1 MREAIWDYFFKLLL
15 HYSTAY
21 LVTLF
26 SKNFM
31 SIDLAQKVGLF
42 YLNSSVALLF
52 VMSGLKETIFTFFV
66 ALSFFALQK
75 SFIIGMLATVPTF
88 FFRELYPFLLLT
100 SYIVLNK
107 NNIRYSNILIPFLI
121 IISALYLIINS
132 DFLESY
138 YIIFF
143 YFYDEILLVAALL
156 SGLIGG
162 LATIDPIDIT
172 NFIYS
177 PTVFVLNFLIIQR
190 FFSDGFK
197 STQSQVFLLILIFAL
212 PLIVLGQGLKVRYLA
227 PFYFLYMMF
236 GFTSY
241 KEQSAYNFVLSVA
254 SCIALFIAWN
264 ILSN

>member
-1 MREAIWDYFFKLLL
+1 
-15 HYSTAY
+15 
-21 LVTLF
+21 
-26 SKNFM
+26 
-31 SIDLAQKVGLF
+31 
-42 YLNSSVALLF
+42 
-52 VMSGLKETIFTFFV
+52 
-66 ALSFFALQK
+66 
-75 SFIIGMLATVPTF
+75 MLATVPTF

-177 PTVFVLNFLIIQR
+177 PTVFVLNF
-190 FFSDGFK
+190 
-197 STQSQVFLLILIFAL
+197 
-212 PLIVLGQGLKVRYLA
+212 
-227 PFYFLYMMF
+227 
-236 GFTSY
+236 
-241 KEQSAYNFVLSVA
+241 
-254 SCIALFIAWN
+254 
-264 ILSN
+264 